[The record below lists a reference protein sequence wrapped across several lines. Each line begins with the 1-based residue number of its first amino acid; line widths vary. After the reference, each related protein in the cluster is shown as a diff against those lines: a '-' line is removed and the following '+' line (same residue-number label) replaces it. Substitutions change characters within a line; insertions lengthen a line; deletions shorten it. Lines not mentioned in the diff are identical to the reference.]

1 MTVKHKNEETHM
13 LRKTGRR
20 LAVARCPLYEQVRN
34 VLVERLRHGDW
45 HPGDRLPTESVLAE
59 ELGVSLGTLR
69 RAVELLVEEGALI
82 RRQGA
87 GTFAA
92 TLATVAEENRF
103 QPFES
108 LDGSTRFDF
117 RRIVLL
123 EEAPCPAEAAA
134 GLGIRAGDTVIHMVR
149 HMVKRTPEGERIAA
163 SDEIFLLPEFFP
175 GLTAERYR
183 RGYRPDDS
191 IYRFYAREMGVV
203 ITSQRCAVRY
213 ECVKGSEAVRLAV
226 PDPMPVLRFARIS
239 MAFGHLPVE
248 YRIYRLDAEN
258 SQICFALP

>member
-13 LRKTGRR
+13 QREAGKRP
-20 LAVARCPLYEQVRN
+20 AVARCPLYEQVRN
-34 VLVERLRHGDW
+34 VLAERLRHGDW

-117 RRIVLL
+117 RRLVSL

-134 GLGIRAGDTVIHMVR
+134 GLGIQAGDTVIHMVR

-183 RGYRPDDS
+183 RGY
-191 IYRFYAREMGVV
+191 YA
-203 ITSQRCAVRY
+203 S
-213 ECVKGSEAVRLAV
+213 L
-226 PDPMPVLRFARIS
+226 
-239 MAFGHLPVE
+239 
-248 YRIYRLDAEN
+248 
-258 SQICFALP
+258 QIGCLQEESP

>member
-1 MTVKHKNEETHM
+1 MRQKA
-13 LRKTGRR
+13 GRMR
-20 LAVARCPLYEQVRN
+20 AVARSPLYKQARD
-34 VLVERLRHGDW
+34 VLAERLRHGDW
-45 HPGDRLPTESVLAE
+45 HPGDRLPTEGVLAE

-108 LDGSTRFDF
+108 LDGSTRFDY
-117 RRIVLL
+117 RRLVSL
-123 EEAPCPAEAAA
+123 EESGLPAGSCGGSGDCGRRARDPPVEAHAQAHARRRPHRRVGRDLPSA
-134 GLGIRAGDTVIHMVR
+134 GVLSGPHGRALFE
-149 HMVKRTPEGERIAA
+149 KLQA
-163 SDEIFLLPEFFP
+163 
-175 GLTAERYR
+175 R
-183 RGYRPDDS
+183 RLDL
-191 IYRFYAREMGVV
+191 
-203 ITSQRCAVRY
+203 Q
-213 ECVKGSEAVRLAV
+213 
-226 PDPMPVLRFARIS
+226 VLRARNGRGDHEPALRGALRVRGGRGGGTARGARS
-239 MAFGHLPVE
+239 HAGAEVRAHLDGFGSLPVE

>member
-1 MTVKHKNEETHM
+1 MRQKA
-13 LRKTGRR
+13 GRMR
-20 LAVARCPLYEQVRN
+20 AVARSPLYKQARD
-34 VLVERLRHGDW
+34 VLAERLRHGDW
-45 HPGDRLPTESVLAE
+45 HPGDRLPTEGVLAE

-92 TLATVAEENRF
+92 TLATVAEANRF

-108 LDGSTRFDF
+108 LDGSTRFDY
-117 RRIVLL
+117 RRRVSL
-123 EEAPCPAEAAA
+123 EESACPPEAAA
-134 GLGIRAGDTVIHMVR
+134 GLGIAAGEPVIRLLR
-149 HMVKRTPEGERIAA
+149 HMLKHTPEGDRIAA
-163 SDEIFLLPEFFP
+163 SDEIFLLPECFP
-175 GLTAERYR
+175 GLTAERYLKSC
-183 RGYRPDDS
+183 RPDDS

-213 ECVKGSEAVRLAV
+213 ECVAGAEAARLGV

-239 MAFGHLPVE
+239 MAFGSLPVE